1 MIDQTLR
8 QLMRHGLTATPVVL
22 DRLLG
27 GAKPDWD
34 RRPDPE
40 RFTLREVLAHL
51 ADLEAVWRQ
60 RVEAIVREPG
70 CAIQGQDPGEVAKR
84 NDYAAQDPRANLT
97 RFSEGRAALVATLD
111 GLDEADW
118 AKAGKHSYLGPITV
132 DQIAQFMVGHDA
144 YHVRQI
150 SEWLGA

>member
-40 RFTLREVLAHL
+40 RFTLR
-51 ADLEAVWRQ
+51 
-60 RVEAIVREPG
+60 
-70 CAIQGQDPGEVAKR
+70 
-84 NDYAAQDPRANLT
+84 
-97 RFSEGRAALVATLD
+97 
-111 GLDEADW
+111 
-118 AKAGKHSYLGPITV
+118 
-132 DQIAQFMVGHDA
+132 
-144 YHVRQI
+144 
-150 SEWLGA
+150 